1 MLSFLTDTCEQLAEG
16 AAHNVC
22 QMAVTNPMVTLG
34 VTAATLL
41 TASAGLY
48 FRCRNP
54 IAKVEAP
61 KVPVARLARASFA
74 DTVKRTT
81 VDPKELVELVD
92 AAPSVM
98 RKMPVQSIVVAE
110 LKSRV
115 ATDANA
121 KALLM
126 RRQTEATIIDKQVLG
141 ELGLPVDGT
150 MPKTEAGLANYEAIM
165 TRLKLND
172 NAAEIVQG
180 PGLNVLAEAKQAAPK
195 PF

>member
-16 AAHNVC
+16 AVHNVC
-22 QMAVTNPMVTLG
+22 QMAAANPMVTLG

-48 FRCRNP
+48 FGCRNP
-54 IAKVEAP
+54 AAKVEAP

-74 DTVKRTT
+74 DTVKQTT
-81 VDPKELVELVD
+81 VNQKELAELVD

-98 RKMPVQSIVVAE
+98 RRMPVQSIVVAE
-110 LKSRV
+110 LKSRL

-126 RRQTEATIIDKQVLG
+126 RRQTEAATIDKQVLG

-150 MPKTEAGLANYEAIM
+150 MPKTQAGLANYDAIM
-165 TRLKLND
+165 TRLNLGEQ
-172 NAAEIVQG
+172 AAEKVQG
-180 PGLNVLAEAKQAAPK
+180 PGVQVLADVTKSPK